1 MKEWHQTFRSVSKKR
16 ELRTGTETIKLTLTS
31 EPNYESHFVKY
42 ATTLYNE
49 VPKPIQETQKY
60 CAVVPR
66 LKRYLFDKTLAR
78 SLSNWKKSG
87 PEGDVWKEKRIVTLM
102 FNQVFDFINCVCFPA
117 RLPWE
122 ELPIYVRDLMW
133 C

>member
-49 VPKPIQETQKY
+49 VPKPIQETEKY
-60 CAVVPR
+60 YAVVPKF
-66 LKRYLFDKTLAR
+66 KRYLFDKTSAIKTVALVCG
-78 SLSNWKKSG
+78 KKK
-87 PEGDVWKEKRIVTLM
+87 V
-102 FNQVFDFINCVCFPA
+102 
-117 RLPWE
+117 
-122 ELPIYVRDLMW
+122 
-133 C
+133 